1 MMINKRLIKEM
12 GETKQYIGMQVL
24 LQWAAL
30 LCNICLIFYISNVLW
45 QVVKGNAGNISL
57 ILSIGVFA
65 GVIAA
70 RRLFL
75 RLEAAYSHRSSEYVK
90 KKLRH
95 RIYEHLLKVGEK
107 YEKTFS
113 TSEILQ
119 VAAEGVEQLEIYF
132 GKYLPQLFY
141 SLLAPIT
148 LFILVSFMSVKVAL
162 ILFLCVPL
170 IPASIIAIQKFAK
183 KLLAK
188 YWGSYVQLGDHF
200 LDNIQG
206 LTTLK
211 VYQSDGYKS
220 EEMNKDAEHFRKI
233 TMKVL
238 TMQLNS
244 VTLMDLIAYGGS
256 ALGVIFSCMEL
267 RAGNLNMKQALA
279 IILLAAEFFIPLRLL
294 GSFFHIA
301 MNGMAASDKMFRLLD
316 MEAEEVDMDDK
327 QEREKAGEKND
338 RVPYAVSARQVTFA
352 YEEEQ
357 PILKEVTV
365 DIPSRSLVSVVGASG
380 CGKSTLLRLIAG
392 LEDCTTGEILVD
404 GEKIHGASLNRG
416 VVFQDYGLFPWK
428 TAGANITLA
437 LKKKFPDWDK
447 NHLKERTIE
456 LLKAVGLDESVY
468 RKYPK
473 ELSGGMKQRCAIAS
487 AFGIDPPILLM
498 DEPFGALDAVTRSML
513 QDMVLKLWEKQED
526 KKTVF
531 FVTHDVD
538 EAMILA
544 NRIIVLG
551 QSPSNIIF
559 DVKIPD
565 EKRTTRDSRFEDPE
579 SIKLRNELLR
589 QINQDVEAHVQT
601 VQ

>member
-1 MMINKRLIKEM
+1 MLHIENICIAFGTEVLVSGFNMKLER
-12 GETKQYIGMQVL
+12 GETACI
-24 LQWAAL
+24 
-30 LCNICLIFYISNVLW
+30 
-45 QVVKGNAGNISL
+45 
-57 ILSIGVFA
+57 
-65 GVIAA
+65 
-70 RRLFL
+70 
-75 RLEAAYSHRSSEYVK
+75 
-90 KKLRH
+90 
-95 RIYEHLLKVGEK
+95 VG
-107 YEKTFS
+107 
-113 TSEILQ
+113 Q
-119 VAAEGVEQLEIYF
+119 
-132 GKYLPQLFY
+132 
-141 SLLAPIT
+141 
-148 LFILVSFMSVKVAL
+148 
-162 ILFLCVPL
+162 
-170 IPASIIAIQKFAK
+170 
-183 KLLAK
+183 
-188 YWGSYVQLGDHF
+188 
-200 LDNIQG
+200 
-206 LTTLK
+206 
-211 VYQSDGYKS
+211 
-220 EEMNKDAEHFRKI
+220 
-233 TMKVL
+233 
-238 TMQLNS
+238 
-244 VTLMDLIAYGGS
+244 
-256 ALGVIFSCMEL
+256 
-267 RAGNLNMKQALA
+267 
-279 IILLAAEFFIPLRLL
+279 
-294 GSFFHIA
+294 
-301 MNGMAASDKMFRLLD
+301 
-316 MEAEEVDMDDK
+316 
-327 QEREKAGEKND
+327 
-338 RVPYAVSARQVTFA
+338 
-352 YEEEQ
+352 
-357 PILKEVTV
+357 
-365 DIPSRSLVSVVGASG
+365 SG

-559 DVKIPD
+559 DVKIPN
-565 EKRTTRDSRFEDPE
+565 EKRTTREDPE